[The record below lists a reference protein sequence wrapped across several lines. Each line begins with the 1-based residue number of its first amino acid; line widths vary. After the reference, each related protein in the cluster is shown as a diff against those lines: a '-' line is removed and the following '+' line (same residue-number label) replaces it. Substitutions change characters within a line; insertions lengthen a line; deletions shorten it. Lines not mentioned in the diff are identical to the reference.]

1 MLNLIKLPQVFTI
14 NQVPKVFHE
23 DGIMS
28 GYRHPCS
35 SAKDCVLS
43 LFQLT
48 NETLNIWTH
57 FLPTWFFL
65 WKLLTVVLV
74 KGDWQDPFT
83 WPLLVFLLSCCVY
96 PFTSSCA
103 HTFSTM
109 SERARHICFFFD
121 YGALSFYSL
130 GSAIIYSFYTFP
142 DKWVNTTFHTYYVPI
157 AVVNSIIS
165 TALACYSRSSDKFK
179 EKLCKRLRIVAF
191 VYPYVFDNVPLFY
204 RIFVCVGEGC
214 TVNEANMVHYWHM
227 AVAALT
233 GFLFATHLPER
244 LAPGSFDFLGHSHQL
259 FHVFAIVGTYFQMTA
274 IELDMAARRQW
285 LHAHLPP
292 ITFSNTVGAA
302 LLSVISSIC
311 IIYVFSMALFS
322 TRCMKEK

>member
-1 MLNLIKLPQVFTI
+1 
-14 NQVPKVFHE
+14 
-23 DGIMS
+23 MS

-74 KGDWQDPFT
+74 QGYWQDPFT

-96 PFTSSCA
+96 PLASSCA

-109 SERARHICFFFD
+109 SEQARHICFFFD

-130 GSAIIYSFYTFP
+130 GSAITYSSYTFP
-142 DKWVNTTFHTYYVPI
+142 DKWINSTFHKYYVPM
-157 AVVNSIIS
+157 AVVNSVVS
-165 TALACYSRSSDKFK
+165 TALACFSRSSGKLDEKF
-179 EKLCKRLRIVAF
+179 CKCLRIMAF
-191 VYPYVFDNVPLFY
+191 VYPYLFDNIPLFY
-204 RIFVCVGEGC
+204 RIFVCAGEGC
-214 TVNEANMVHYWHM
+214 TVNEANTVHYQHT
-227 AVAALT
+227 ALAALT
-233 GFLFATHLPER
+233 SFLFATHLPER
-244 LAPGSFDFLGHSHQL
+244 LSPGSFDYIGHSHQL
-259 FHVFAIVGTYFQMTA
+259 FHVFAIFGTYFQMTA

-285 LHAHLPP
+285 LLAHLPP
-292 ITFSNTVGAA
+292 ITLSNTVGAA
-302 LLSVISSIC
+302 FLCAASSLC
-311 IIYVFSMALFS
+311 VLYVFSMALYS
-322 TRCMKEK
+322 TRGMKQIS